1 MKGHK
6 NSNHLV
12 IENPKYTISNT
23 DNYNQNIHNS
33 IHDILTKFVSS
44 LSEYLTIILEKIH
57 NKKSDCYK
65 FIIERG
71 IDTVSHVFSII
82 LYYTKN
88 LDIAFYHSQ
97 KAYYFY
103 IEFIEQISDDNIT
116 FLQLSSRDATT
127 FVYKK
132 TIYEISNDYK
142 KTMNELT
149 NEDKSILKYVD
160 TYISIYK
167 NMFYM
172 FTKNMLNQNIAT
184 NATNATNASNN
195 QLQDFLSSIIKIN
208 NLDTNKNKIK
218 QGQLECIY
226 LFTNLLAYKQ
236 KNMLIFFTILEQ
248 FMSHFLSKK
257 KQLDDKQI
265 RQNMYIY
272 FDDEIEL
279 DKIFFIQ
286 Q

>member
-1 MKGHK
+1 
-6 NSNHLV
+6 
-12 IENPKYTISNT
+12 
-23 DNYNQNIHNS
+23 
-33 IHDILTKFVSS
+33 
-44 LSEYLTIILEKIH
+44 
-57 NKKSDCYK
+57 
-65 FIIERG
+65 
-71 IDTVSHVFSII
+71 
-82 LYYTKN
+82 
-88 LDIAFYHSQ
+88 
-97 KAYYFY
+97 
-103 IEFIEQISDDNIT
+103 
-116 FLQLSSRDATT
+116 
-127 FVYKK
+127 
-132 TIYEISNDYK
+132 
-142 KTMNELT
+142 
-149 NEDKSILKYVD
+149 
-160 TYISIYK
+160 
-167 NMFYM
+167 M
-172 FTKNMLNQNIAT
+172 FTKNMLNQNI
-184 NATNATNASNN
+184 ATNASNN